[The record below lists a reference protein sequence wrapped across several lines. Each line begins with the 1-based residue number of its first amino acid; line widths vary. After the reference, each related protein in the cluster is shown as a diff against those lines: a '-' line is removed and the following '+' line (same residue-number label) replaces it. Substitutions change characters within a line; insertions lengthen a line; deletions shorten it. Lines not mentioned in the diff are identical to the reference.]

1 MLSLKRLC
9 LPNKVNN
16 FGGGA
21 MSKSK
26 TDDNTHFLYGF
37 KKALDDVFGY
47 SPKLNVCIEA
57 AHPTSMGRPSKL
69 IMRLLMSKRFL
80 EDPAA
85 ANQEV
90 EFHFI
95 PDRLSVPKLDGHVL
109 AIGGPRSNVIS
120 RIAMEYETE
129 FQSDSPFYRRYGGLT
144 FPLEYTHVHRRDYG
158 GRLFADMASLD
169 PTAISLIY
177 HYFEMLQKPLA
188 KERNINLYSLNRH
201 LHRRFLIEKTDAND
215 RGADDSPIDPTMA
228 THKMSRLP
236 SLSATI
242 ENHGRKDFVI
252 YDHFVETILPNVFS
266 KNWDKHAL
274 IICHGLRDLGAYAA
288 FCQLENRKYLNRL
301 KDRLDH
307 IRGQR
312 TEIDIAGATQ
322 TGWSVFRPLEAR
334 PEMDGIV
341 TGDEKSWR
349 DQFDEILPRFKRVK
363 WSNGED
369 FYICEHK
376 SAPVPPEPVC
386 KSDVIHL
393 QEAIESR
400 HYDSKE
406 RSGPSFKIDQI
417 NEQQILDAMSVPRDS
432 HFRRHEIYALGCFEQ
447 KKTVYTQQT
456 RALTL
461 IHALYKARK
470 ITKGTKVAIVGGG
483 VSGMTA
489 AIAAAKTGARVVM
502 CEQGKSLIPLQRK
515 CSHRWLHPYFYDW
528 PSASSNSNRSDLPI
542 EALNWNAGN
551 ADGVFKDLIDQFK
564 RFRKQHN
571 QDGDNREIT
580 DYSNFPVRMV
590 MYDSVNGKHIISKR
604 ALKWDK
610 ASKSMALSDDPDVQG
625 DAFLNMIKVRDGK
638 SDGITY
644 RNWIKEWKTK
654 AAQLVRQIRTDN
666 AKKTTKHGNARDI
679 DRLEHD
685 EFVECDVLI
694 FATGFGEEANE
705 VWHNG
710 KRIDFGDKLLNK
722 TYWKADTFPVSK
734 ECEPIVEE
742 NDEDEEDENHSNSQ
756 KKPIYV
762 VSGAGDGALIDI
774 LRLCVKEFEDSKWH
788 GQFVRQMSEMIEPD
802 KNGAIW
808 SNRRDVLIFA
818 YELRRL
824 FRSDRFRLE
833 ESEKLRL
840 SLIERTMIGFD
851 IDAFLDEFNIQLN
864 NVEVYNVDMQVQPF
878 WANASVAHQLL
889 IWCLH
894 KKGKLRF
901 IRGTIEAYGPV
912 NAKDVPKK
920 TKVLTIRRYNTSKPR
935 YVVPSGIIIRHGV
948 GDQPSQFLDIQ
959 GLLID
964 MPRSAKE
971 IAADAKRLVSLL
983 KLSNQLHPETEKFF
997 RHTVNHLN

>member
-1 MLSLKRLC
+1 M
-9 LPNKVNN
+9 
-16 FGGGA
+16 A
-21 MSKSK
+21 KSK
-26 TDDNTHFLYGF
+26 NEKSTTHFLSEF
-37 KKALDDVFGY
+37 KETLDEVFGY

-57 AHPTSMGRPSKL
+57 AHPTSIGRPSKL
-69 IMRLLMSKRFL
+69 ILRLLMSRRFL

-85 ANQEV
+85 ANPEV

-95 PDRLSVPKLDGHVL
+95 PDRLSVPELDGHVL

-129 FQSDSPFYRRYGGLT
+129 FQSDSPYYRRYGGLT

-169 PTAISLIY
+169 PTAIKLIY

-188 KERNINLYSLNRH
+188 KKKEINLYSLNRH
-201 LHRRFLIEKTDAND
+201 LHRRFFIEKS
-215 RGADDSPIDPTMA
+215 DDVDKRTPPATIESTMA

-242 ENHGRKDFVI
+242 DHHGRKDYVI
-252 YDHFVETILPNVFS
+252 YDHFVETVLPNVFS
-266 KNWDKHAL
+266 KNWQKHAL

-288 FCQLENRKYLNRL
+288 FCQLEDRKYLKQLKKRL
-301 KDRLDH
+301 EY
-307 IRGQR
+307 IRDQR
-312 TEIDIAGATQ
+312 TELDIAGAMQ

-334 PEMDGIV
+334 PEMKGIV
-341 TGDEKSWR
+341 TSDEHVWR
-349 DQFDEILPRFKRVK
+349 DQFKKVLPRFKPVK
-363 WSNGED
+363 WANGED
-369 FYICEHK
+369 FYVCEHK
-376 SAPVPPEPVC
+376 TAPVSPEPVC
-386 KSDVIHL
+386 ISDVNHL
-393 QEAIESR
+393 QELIESQ
-400 HYDSKE
+400 HYESNRKNA
-406 RSGPSFKIDQI
+406 PSFKIDQI
-417 NEQQILDAMSVPRDS
+417 NEQRILDAMSVPRDS
-432 HFRRHEIYALGCFEQ
+432 HFRRHEIYALGCFEE

-461 IHALYKARK
+461 IHALYKAGK
-470 ITKGTKVAIVGGG
+470 IAKGTKVAIVGGG

-489 AIAAAKTGARVVM
+489 AIAAAKTGARVVV

-515 CSHRWLHPYFYDW
+515 CNHRWLHPYFYDW

-542 EALNWNAGN
+542 EALNWDAGN
-551 ADGVFKDLIDQFK
+551 ADGVFKELIHQFK
-564 RFRKQHN
+564 KFRKRHN
-571 QDGDNREIT
+571 REGDNREIT
-580 DYSNFPVRMV
+580 AYTDFPVRMV
-590 MYDSVNGKHIISKR
+590 MFDSVNGKHVISKR
-604 ALKWDK
+604 ALKWDETK
-610 ASKSMALSDDPDVQG
+610 KSMELSDDPNVQG
-625 DAFLNMIKVRDGK
+625 DAFLNEIKSRKGTNE
-638 SDGITY
+638 GITY
-644 RNWIKEWKTK
+644 IDWIKEWKTK

-666 AKKTTKHGNARDI
+666 AKKTRKSEDPRDI
-679 DRLEHD
+679 DRLEND

-694 FATGFGEEANE
+694 FATGFGEEKNE
-705 VWHNG
+705 VRHAG
-710 KRIDFGDKLLNK
+710 KRIHFGDKLLNK
-722 TYWKADTFPVSK
+722 TYWETDSFPGSK
-734 ECEPIVEE
+734 ECEPVDQEE
-742 NDEDEEDENHSNSQ
+742 EGGDHSNSD

-774 LRLCVKEFEDSKWH
+774 LRLCVKEFENSTWH

-808 SNRRDVLIFA
+808 SNRRDILIFA

-824 FRSDRFRLE
+824 FLSDRFRLE

-864 NVEVYNVDMQVQPF
+864 NIEVYNVDKQVQPF
-878 WANASVAHQLL
+878 WATASVAHQLL

-901 IRGTIEAYGPV
+901 IRGTIEAYGRV
-912 NAKDVPKK
+912 NGKKDVPKNK
-920 TKVLTIRRYNTSKPR
+920 DVLTIRRYNTSKPR
-935 YVVPSGIIIRHGV
+935 YVVPKGIIIRHGV
-948 GDQPSQFLDIQ
+948 GVQPSRFLDTQ
-959 GLLID
+959 GLLIN

-971 IAADAKRLVSLL
+971 IADDAKRLVSLL

-997 RHTVNHLN
+997 RHTVNHLA